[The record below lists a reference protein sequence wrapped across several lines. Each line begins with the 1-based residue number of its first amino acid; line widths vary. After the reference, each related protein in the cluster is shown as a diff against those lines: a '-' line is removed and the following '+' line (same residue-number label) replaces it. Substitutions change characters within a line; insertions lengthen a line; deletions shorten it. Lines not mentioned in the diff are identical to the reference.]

1 MTACLRPRGL
11 YHRGIAR
18 PLVRIDGCRCART
31 LYCRL
36 RCLPLF
42 TSGLP
47 ADSRLRSGPA
57 NEPTLTRSSTT
68 TSAPTVPRRHHGLC
82 RPWDEEI
89 VSACEVSIAFY
100 PSMGGR
106 ERSQEGDRR
115 PGGAVKDPVATRDF
129 HVELVAVPTLSKL
142 QLRSVALHH
151 SSPWR
156 GWVKRTSWSIDTP
169 CFDWHFHLQTYAG
182 CSRPLVSSE
191 EHQMALSRGTS

>member
-1 MTACLRPRGL
+1 METNPCGGRKPKNSNESRRLQWRKRVPSRTHNPPESQAPLRIQEIEGDARNRIACCNNISHHFYTRRGRRFFLQLSLRNRQRDARGQATACIRLAAPMTACLRPRGL

-68 TSAPTVPRRHHGLC
+68 TSALRLQRRRQGLFCPTAG
-82 RPWDEEI
+82 EK
-89 VSACEVSIAFY
+89 VS
-100 PSMGGR
+100 R
-106 ERSQEGDRR
+106 ERDCL
-115 PGGAVKDPVATRDF
+115 PLLGASCA
-129 HVELVAVPTLSKL
+129 
-142 QLRSVALHH
+142 
-151 SSPWR
+151 
-156 GWVKRTSWSIDTP
+156 
-169 CFDWHFHLQTYAG
+169 
-182 CSRPLVSSE
+182 
-191 EHQMALSRGTS
+191 